1 MGPVEARG
9 GFRLVVN
16 RLYYDAAEPVSSGF
30 AFDEEILLQ
39 ALRNIYA
46 QKGKEPTYI
55 EEHLFREF
63 CRGLD
68 RAVEEGFGSVN
79 PDDDFI
85 SALQH
90 SNEVFS
96 AFKVHRAQRDM
107 AARLVDSNG
116 NLKPFEQWLK
126 DVQPIAS
133 HQCRSWFQTEYDT
146 AVIRAHQAADWQQFE
161 RERDVLPNL
170 KWMPSTSVNPGAD
183 HRPFWG
189 TIRPI
194 DDKFWKEHRPG
205 DRWNCKCSLSNT
217 DEPTTTV
224 PGEVTGGSQPQPGL
238 TGNPGQDAAVFSDDH
253 PYFPSDCQHC
263 AFYKP
268 GFSDRVWHI
277 FLNKK
282 KDCNHCRYVNRC
294 INQVGQEER
303 ERIKANRAE
312 YKRLLHDDDY
322 TDVQF
327 DKKTGGVKATH
338 RGHITHDGPKAQRF
352 FEGLTSTDL
361 ERECQEQLF
370 KLGHRAVFCDES
382 KRIRG
387 NRLPALDLILDD
399 KLMDIRSVTGRGW
412 YSNIFVTK
420 NDQLRRFNARTD
432 ITDKADS
439 LCLYFHDPALFDE
452 EKMRKSI
459 NFFRFYRNNKGELL
473 NKHLKHIHCVIKG
486 REEVLVFDIE

>member
-30 AFDEEILLQ
+30 VFDEEILLQ

-46 QKGKEPTYI
+46 KKGKEPTYI

-68 RAVEEGFGSVN
+68 RAVEDGFEGVN

-85 SALQH
+85 SALRH

-107 AARLVDSNG
+107 TARLVDSNG

-194 DDKFWKEHRPG
+194 DDRFWKEHRPG
-205 DRWNCKCSLSNT
+205 DRWNCKCSLSST
-217 DEPTTTV
+217 DEA
-224 PGEVTGGSQPQPGL
+224 VTPLPDDIPASSQPQPGL

-253 PYFPSDCQHC
+253 PYFPNDCRHC
-263 AFYKP
+263 PFNSGLKGSLSLLFTNA
-268 GFSDRVWHI
+268 
-277 FLNKK
+277 K
-282 KDCNHCRYVNRC
+282 KDCFHCARIDDALGKVNDS
-294 INQVGQEER
+294 INVKEMFAKLPELSG
-303 ERIKANRAE
+303 AE
-312 YKRLLHDDDY
+312 Y
-322 TDVQF
+322 
-327 DKKTGGVKATH
+327 
-338 RGHITHDGPKAQRF
+338 I
-352 FEGLTSTDL
+352 S
-361 ERECQEQLF
+361 
-370 KLGHRAVFCDES
+370 
-382 KRIRG
+382 
-387 NRLPALDLILDD
+387 
-399 KLMDIRSVTGRGW
+399 
-412 YSNIFVTK
+412 
-420 NDQLRRFNARTD
+420 QLRKLTELKIYKKVEKGIFSAVSEDSADYGNLLAGAK
-432 ITDKADS
+432 KAVRHGYKVFILPNPKGVRSAD
-439 LCLYFHDPALFDE
+439 YIF
-452 EKMRKSI
+452 MRKGVYKMYDLKTITGTGSI
-459 NFFRFYRNNKGELL
+459 GTRLEESIGQTNRVFLNLATTYPTNRMATEIKQYFEANNEAL
-473 NKHLKHIHCVIKG
+473 
-486 REEVLVFDIE
+486 EVLVAVGKKMVSVERYMISERNFYKEFRKRIEQ

>member
-39 ALRNIYA
+39 ALRNIYGK
-46 QKGKEPTYI
+46 KGKEPTYI

-68 RAVEEGFGSVN
+68 RAVEEGLGSVN

-116 NLKPFEQWLK
+116 KLKPFEQWLK

-205 DRWNCKCSLSNT
+205 DRWNCKCSLSST
-217 DEPTTTV
+217 DEPAT
-224 PGEVTGGSQPQPGL
+224 PLPDDIPASSQPQPGL
-238 TGNPGQDAAVFSDDH
+238 TGNPGQDAVVFSDDH

-263 AFYKP
+263 PFNSGLRGTLSVFFTNA
-268 GFSDRVWHI
+268 
-277 FLNKK
+277 K
-282 KDCNHCRYVNRC
+282 KDCYHCA
-294 INQVGQEER
+294 
-303 ERIKANRAE
+303 RIDTAIGKANESNDVKEMFAKLHELSGADYIAQLRKLTE
-312 YKRLLHDDDY
+312 LKIYKKVEKGILSAIGEDSADYGNLLAGAKKAVRHGYKVYILPNPTKVRSADY
-322 TDVQF
+322 
-327 DKKTGGVKATH
+327 
-338 RGHITHDGPKAQRF
+338 
-352 FEGLTSTDL
+352 
-361 ERECQEQLF
+361 
-370 KLGHRAVFCDES
+370 
-382 KRIRG
+382 
-387 NRLPALDLILDD
+387 
-399 KLMDIRSVTGRGW
+399 
-412 YSNIFVTK
+412 IFVRKGVYKMYDLKT
-420 NDQLRRFNARTD
+420 
-432 ITDKADS
+432 ITGTGSIGTRLEESIGQTNRVFLNLATTYPTNRMATEIKQ
-439 LCLYFHDPALFDE
+439 YFEANNEAL
-452 EKMRKSI
+452 
-459 NFFRFYRNNKGELL
+459 
-473 NKHLKHIHCVIKG
+473 
-486 REEVLVFDIE
+486 EVLVAVGKKMVSVERYMISERNFYKEFRKRIEQ

>member
-1 MGPVEARG
+1 MGPVKARG

-16 RLYYDAAEPVSSGF
+16 RLYYDAAEPASSGF
-30 AFDEEILLQ
+30 AFNEEILLQ

-46 QKGKEPTYI
+46 RKGKEPTYI

-68 RAVEEGFGSVN
+68 RAVADGFEGVN

-85 SALQH
+85 SALRH

-107 AARLVDSNG
+107 AARLMDSNG

-146 AVIRAHQAADWQQFE
+146 AVIRAHQAADWKQFE

-170 KWMPSTSVNPGAD
+170 KWMPSTSANPGAD

-205 DRWNCKCSLSNT
+205 DRWNCKCSLSST
-217 DEPTTTV
+217 DEP
-224 PGEVTGGSQPQPGL
+224 VTPLPKDIPASSQPQPGL
-238 TGNPGQDAAVFSDDH
+238 SGNPGQDAAVFSDDH

-268 GFSDRVWHI
+268 GIKARFSHL
-277 FLNKK
+277 FNAKT
-282 KDCNHCRYVNRC
+282 KDCYNCPYIDGC
-294 INQVGQEER
+294 IPGTDKVVKKAA
-303 ERIKANRAE
+303 ERIKAIKETIDPYEGFDVRSDRFITGNLKILRRSLQDVFEHEKEDTTLMQWLSKFSLKKVRGWKYEGWAPNRPYEPSHPKYDPQNPNKKKHPETNHFLYYSLKIGGKTYWANVKVHNYYHGE
-312 YKRLLHDDDY
+312 VLY
-322 TDVQF
+322 TIESERPKDLIVG
-327 DKKTGGVKATH
+327 KKT
-338 RGHITHDGPKAQRF
+338 
-352 FEGLTSTDL
+352 
-361 ERECQEQLF
+361 
-370 KLGHRAVFCDES
+370 
-382 KRIRG
+382 
-387 NRLPALDLILDD
+387 
-399 KLMDIRSVTGRGW
+399 
-412 YSNIFVTK
+412 
-420 NDQLRRFNARTD
+420 
-432 ITDKADS
+432 
-439 LCLYFHDPALFDE
+439 
-452 EKMRKSI
+452 
-459 NFFRFYRNNKGELL
+459 
-473 NKHLKHIHCVIKG
+473 
-486 REEVLVFDIE
+486 

>member
-16 RLYYDAAEPVSSGF
+16 RLYYDAAEPASSGF

-46 QKGKEPTYI
+46 RKGKEPTYI

-68 RAVEEGFGSVN
+68 HAVEDGFTGVN

-85 SALQH
+85 SALRH

-170 KWMPSTSVNPGAD
+170 KWMPSTSANPGAD

-205 DRWNCKCSLSNT
+205 DRWNCKCSLSST
-217 DEPTTTV
+217 DEPAT
-224 PGEVTGGSQPQPGL
+224 PLPNDIPASSQPQPGL
-238 TGNPGQDAAVFSDDH
+238 SGNPGQDAAVFSDDH

-263 AFYKP
+263 VFYKP
-268 GFSDRVWHI
+268 GIKARFNHL
-277 FLNKK
+277 FNAKT
-282 KDCNHCRYVNRC
+282 KDCYNCPYIDGC
-294 INQVGQEER
+294 IPGTDKVVKKVA
-303 ERIKANRAE
+303 ERIKAIKETIDPYDGFDVRSDKFITGNLKILRRSLQDIFEHEKEDTTLMQWLSKFSLKKVRGWKYEGWAPNRPYE
-312 YKRLLHDDDY
+312 PGHPKYDPKVPNKKKHPETDY
-322 TDVQF
+322 F
-327 DKKTGGVKATH
+327 LYYSLKIKGKTYWANVKVHKNYNHGEVLYTIEGEKPKDLIEGVK
-338 RGHITHDGPKAQRF
+338 
-352 FEGLTSTDL
+352 
-361 ERECQEQLF
+361 
-370 KLGHRAVFCDES
+370 
-382 KRIRG
+382 
-387 NRLPALDLILDD
+387 
-399 KLMDIRSVTGRGW
+399 
-412 YSNIFVTK
+412 
-420 NDQLRRFNARTD
+420 
-432 ITDKADS
+432 
-439 LCLYFHDPALFDE
+439 
-452 EKMRKSI
+452 KMK
-459 NFFRFYRNNKGELL
+459 KG
-473 NKHLKHIHCVIKG
+473 
-486 REEVLVFDIE
+486 

>member
-16 RLYYDAAEPVSSGF
+16 RLYYDAVEPASSGF

-46 QKGKEPTYI
+46 RKGKEPTYI

-68 RAVEEGFGSVN
+68 RAVAEGFEGVN

-85 SALQH
+85 SALRH

-116 NLKPFEQWLK
+116 NLKPFEQWMK

-170 KWMPSTSVNPGAD
+170 KWMPSTSANPGAD

-205 DRWNCKCSLSNT
+205 DRWNCKCSLSST
-217 DEPTTTV
+217 DEPAT
-224 PGEVTGGSQPQPGL
+224 PLPEEIPASSQPQPGL
-238 TGNPGQDAAVFSDDH
+238 SGNPGQDAAVFSDDH

-263 AFYKP
+263 AFYKS
-268 GFSDRVWHI
+268 GIKAKLKHLF
-277 FLNKK
+277 KGQT
-282 KDCNHCRYVNRC
+282 KDCYHCPYVDGCIENVRGDIHHGVQPPAIETYNKVPDKEVYVSPYHGADELAENR
-294 INQVGQEER
+294 
-303 ERIKANRAE
+303 RIASFLFDKLDEVVYLLPRIDANTPAQLMMRQ
-312 YKRLLHDDDY
+312 RLMPNGI
-322 TDVQF
+322 F
-327 DKKTGGVKATH
+327 DKKNPDFLIWDKFFDAKSMLSVEYDGKWDKAK
-338 RGHITHDGPKAQRF
+338 RKIENRFKAAKQQAENFVIEINDSFPRD
-352 FEGLTSTDL
+352 LIHQTTTNYLNMTDT
-361 ERECQEQLF
+361 
-370 KLGHRAVFCDES
+370 
-382 KRIRG
+382 KRIIMIIWRK
-387 NRLPALDLILDD
+387 
-399 KLMDIRSVTGRGW
+399 KL
-412 YSNIFVTK
+412 FV
-420 NDQLRRFNARTD
+420 
-432 ITDKADS
+432 
-439 LCLYFHDPALFDE
+439 Y
-452 EKMRKSI
+452 
-459 NFFRFYRNNKGELL
+459 NN
-473 NKHLKHIHCVIKG
+473 
-486 REEVLVFDIE
+486 

>member
-30 AFDEEILLQ
+30 TFDEEILLQ

-46 QKGKEPTYI
+46 KKGKEPTYI

-68 RAVEEGFGSVN
+68 RAVEEGLGSVN

-85 SALQH
+85 SVLRH

-205 DRWNCKCSLSNT
+205 DRHLS
-217 DEPTTTV
+217 E
-224 PGEVTGGSQPQPGL
+224 
-238 TGNPGQDAAVFSDDH
+238 
-253 PYFPSDCQHC
+253 
-263 AFYKP
+263 
-268 GFSDRVWHI
+268 RV
-277 FLNKK
+277 
-282 KDCNHCRYVNRC
+282 
-294 INQVGQEER
+294 
-303 ERIKANRAE
+303 
-312 YKRLLHDDDY
+312 
-322 TDVQF
+322 
-327 DKKTGGVKATH
+327 
-338 RGHITHDGPKAQRF
+338 
-352 FEGLTSTDL
+352 
-361 ERECQEQLF
+361 
-370 KLGHRAVFCDES
+370 
-382 KRIRG
+382 
-387 NRLPALDLILDD
+387 
-399 KLMDIRSVTGRGW
+399 
-412 YSNIFVTK
+412 
-420 NDQLRRFNARTD
+420 
-432 ITDKADS
+432 
-439 LCLYFHDPALFDE
+439 
-452 EKMRKSI
+452 
-459 NFFRFYRNNKGELL
+459 
-473 NKHLKHIHCVIKG
+473 
-486 REEVLVFDIE
+486 

>member
-39 ALRNIYA
+39 ALRNIYGK
-46 QKGKEPTYI
+46 KGKEPTYI

-68 RAVEEGFGSVN
+68 RAVEEGLGSVN

-116 NLKPFEQWLK
+116 KLKPFEQWLK

-194 DDKFWKEHRPG
+194 DDMFWKEHRPG
-205 DRWNCKCSLSNT
+205 DRWNCKCSLSST
-217 DEPTTTV
+217 DEPAT
-224 PGEVTGGSQPQPGL
+224 PLPDDIPASSQPQPGL

-263 AFYKP
+263 PFNSGLRGTLSVFFTDA
-268 GFSDRVWHI
+268 
-277 FLNKK
+277 K
-282 KDCNHCRYVNRC
+282 KDCYHCA
-294 INQVGQEER
+294 
-303 ERIKANRAE
+303 RIDTAIGKANESNDVKEMFAKLHELSGADYIAQLRKLTE
-312 YKRLLHDDDY
+312 LKIYKKVEKGILSAIGEDSADYGNLLAGAKKAVRHGYKVYILPNPTKVRSADY
-322 TDVQF
+322 
-327 DKKTGGVKATH
+327 
-338 RGHITHDGPKAQRF
+338 
-352 FEGLTSTDL
+352 
-361 ERECQEQLF
+361 
-370 KLGHRAVFCDES
+370 
-382 KRIRG
+382 
-387 NRLPALDLILDD
+387 
-399 KLMDIRSVTGRGW
+399 
-412 YSNIFVTK
+412 IFVRKGVYKMYDLKT
-420 NDQLRRFNARTD
+420 
-432 ITDKADS
+432 ITGTGSIGTRLEESIGQTNRVFLNLATTYPTNRMATEIKQ
-439 LCLYFHDPALFDE
+439 YFEANNEAL
-452 EKMRKSI
+452 
-459 NFFRFYRNNKGELL
+459 
-473 NKHLKHIHCVIKG
+473 
-486 REEVLVFDIE
+486 EVLVAVGKKMVSVERYMISERNFYKEFRKRIEQ

>member
-39 ALRNIYA
+39 ALRNIYGK
-46 QKGKEPTYI
+46 KGKEPTYI

-63 CRGLD
+63 CRGFD
-68 RAVEEGFGSVN
+68 RAVADGFEGVN

-85 SALQH
+85 SVLRH

-107 AARLVDSNG
+107 TARLVDSNG
-116 NLKPFEQWLK
+116 KLKPFEQWLK

-205 DRWNCKCSLSNT
+205 DRWNCKCSLSST
-217 DEPTTTV
+217 DEPAT
-224 PGEVTGGSQPQPGL
+224 PLPDDIPASSQPQPGL

-263 AFYKP
+263 PFNSGLRGTLSVFFTNA
-268 GFSDRVWHI
+268 
-277 FLNKK
+277 K
-282 KDCNHCRYVNRC
+282 KDCYHCA
-294 INQVGQEER
+294 
-303 ERIKANRAE
+303 RIDTAIGKANESNDVKEMFAKLHELSGADYIAQLRKLTE
-312 YKRLLHDDDY
+312 LKIYKKVEKGILSAIGEDSADYGNLLAGAKKAVRHGYKVYILPNPTKVRSADY
-322 TDVQF
+322 
-327 DKKTGGVKATH
+327 
-338 RGHITHDGPKAQRF
+338 
-352 FEGLTSTDL
+352 
-361 ERECQEQLF
+361 
-370 KLGHRAVFCDES
+370 
-382 KRIRG
+382 
-387 NRLPALDLILDD
+387 
-399 KLMDIRSVTGRGW
+399 
-412 YSNIFVTK
+412 IFVRKGVYKMYDLKT
-420 NDQLRRFNARTD
+420 
-432 ITDKADS
+432 ITGTGSIGTRLEESIGQTNRVFLNLATTYPTNRMATEIKQ
-439 LCLYFHDPALFDE
+439 YFEANNEAL
-452 EKMRKSI
+452 
-459 NFFRFYRNNKGELL
+459 
-473 NKHLKHIHCVIKG
+473 
-486 REEVLVFDIE
+486 EVLVAVGKKMVSVERYMISERNFYKEFRKRIEQ